1 MQTGLNANMS
11 LHVVDS
17 FDIFNSTINTT
28 SSFVEE
34 KWSKEEIARWIH
46 IIVRPILIVF
56 GTIANFLSFYVMRRT
71 SLKEVS
77 SCFYMSL
84 LALADTSKQNLR
96 SVHTVRQRQR
106 QKKWVAQ
113 DPMDLFILCG
123 SGNGCGNGNAGN
135 KFGTHSVWLRQRQI
149 RLTLHY
155 CTVAATIAAPV

>member
-56 GTIANFLSFYVMRRT
+56 GTIANCLSFYVMRRT
-71 SLKEVS
+71 SLKDVS

-84 LALADTSKQNLR
+84 LALADTSK
-96 SVHTVRQRQR
+96 
-106 QKKWVAQ
+106 
-113 DPMDLFILCG
+113 
-123 SGNGCGNGNAGN
+123 
-135 KFGTHSVWLRQRQI
+135 
-149 RLTLHY
+149 
-155 CTVAATIAAPV
+155 